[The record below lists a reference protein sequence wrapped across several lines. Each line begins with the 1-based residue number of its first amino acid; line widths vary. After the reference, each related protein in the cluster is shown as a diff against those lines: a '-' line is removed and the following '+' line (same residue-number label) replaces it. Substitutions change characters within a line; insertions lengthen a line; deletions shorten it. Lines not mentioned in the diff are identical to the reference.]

1 MKKLPYSLE
10 AEREILGAMMNNKSS
25 LLNGVARLS
34 EDDFFDND
42 NKLIFSTIKNVHD
55 RGINVDVITVTE
67 QMSLNK
73 TLDSLS
79 DKELIYDLS
88 ENVISSSNID
98 EHIRIVQDKTTLRN
112 LVKLA
117 DNVCNKWDKESIG
130 DIGEY
135 VGKVEAD
142 ILSITR
148 NRNVGEFKSS
158 EEVLR
163 VLKENLFNNDKNT
176 GNLTGVTS
184 GFKDLDNLTHGFQKG
199 DLIILAARPSVGK
212 TALSLNF
219 LMNAAM
225 KQNVTVAMFSIEMP
239 DEQLMYRMLSATSC
253 VDSKKIKSLDY
264 NDREGIKIDSAIT
277 QLSKARIFIDD
288 TSGIKIGDLV
298 VKARKLKEK
307 YDDLSLIVVDYLQYV
322 RDPEAAKRGGR
333 TLEVGEISRKLKQ
346 LARELNIP
354 VVALAQLSRNSEQRE
369 DKRPIMSDL
378 RESGNIEQDADL
390 ILFIYREDYFTHN
403 NKDKGKEKEEKNDG
417 DSGLVE
423 LEIAKHRNGARDTV
437 KLVFLKQYGLFSN
450 YTKIEE

>member
-1 MKKLPYSLE
+1 MKNLPFSLD
-10 AEREILGAMMNNKSS
+10 AEKEVLGAMMRDRSA

-34 EDDFFDND
+34 EDDFYVSDH
-42 NKLIFSTIKNVHD
+42 KLIFSTIKNVHAK
-55 RGINVDVITVTE
+55 GSVVDVVTVVE
-67 QMSLNK
+67 QLKLNN
-73 TLDSLS
+73 TYDNLS
-79 DKELIYDLS
+79 DKELIYDVY
-88 ENVISSSNID
+88 ENVLAPSNCD
-98 EHIRIVQDKTTLRN
+98 EYIRIIQDKKTLRD

-117 DNVCNKWDKESIG
+117 DNVYNKWDKESIE

-142 ILSITR
+142 ILNITR
-148 NRNVGEFKSS
+148 ARNVGEFKSS
-158 EEVLR
+158 EEVLK

-176 GNLTGVTS
+176 GNITGVTS
-184 GFKDLDNLTHGFQKG
+184 GFKDLDNITRGFQKG

-219 LMNAAM
+219 LMNAAI

-239 DEQLMYRMLSATSC
+239 SEQLMYRMLSATSC
-253 VDSKKIKSLDY
+253 VDSSKIKSLKYSDK
-264 NDREGIKIDSAIT
+264 EGIKIDSAIN
-277 QLSKARIFIDD
+277 QLSGAKIFIDD

-378 RESGNIEQDADL
+378 RESGNIEQDADV

-403 NKDKGKEKEEKNDG
+403 NKDKNKEKEEKNTG
-417 DSGLVE
+417 DSGIVE
-423 LEIAKHRNGARDTV
+423 LEIAKHRNGARDTI
-437 KLVFLKQYGLFSN
+437 KLVFLKEYGLFSN
-450 YTKIEE
+450 YSKVED

>member
-1 MKKLPYSLE
+1 MKNLPCSLE
-10 AEREILGAMMNNKSS
+10 AEREVLGALMRNRSA
-25 LLNGVARLS
+25 LLNGINRLT
-34 EDDFFDND
+34 EDDFYDND
-42 NKLIFSTIKNVHD
+42 HKLIFSTIKNVNE
-55 RGINVDVITVTE
+55 RGKEVGLITVIE
-67 QMSLNK
+67 QFNLNN
-73 TLDSLS
+73 TFNSLS
-79 DKELIYDLS
+79 DKDLVYDIY
-88 ENVISSSNID
+88 ENVVAPSNV
-98 EHIRIVQDKTTLRN
+98 EEYIRIIQDKTTLRK
-112 LVKLA
+112 LVVLA
-117 DNVCNKWDKESIG
+117 DNVCNKWDKESIE

-135 VGKVEAD
+135 VGKVESD
-142 ILSITR
+142 ILEITR
-148 NRNVGEFKSS
+148 NRNVSEFKTS
-158 EEVLR
+158 EEILK
-163 VLKENLFNNDKNT
+163 VLKDNLFLNDKNA
-176 GNLTGVTS
+176 GSLTGVTS
-184 GFKDLDNLTHGFQKG
+184 GFKDLDSITHGFQKG

-239 DEQLMYRMLSATSC
+239 SEQLMYRMLSATSC
-253 VDSKKIKSLDY
+253 VDSKTIKSLDY
-264 NDREGIKIDSAIT
+264 TDRDEIKIDTAIK
-277 QLSKARIFIDD
+277 QLGNAKIYIDD

-307 YDDLSLIVVDYLQYV
+307 HDDLSLIVVDYLQYV

-354 VVALAQLSRNSEQRE
+354 VIALAQLSRNSEQRE

-403 NKDKGKEKEEKNDG
+403 NKEKNKEKEENNIG
-417 DSGLVE
+417 DSGVVE

-450 YTKIEE
+450 YTKVEE